1 MVAGN
6 EKGFTIAKGGGAVV
20 WFSFHDDAEPA
31 GLRAPGLQVGPP
43 VGHEPGARCK
53 VGFEGSNGASAHSAR
68 SRRST
73 EKSVHLTYGS
83 EGLCK
88 PEVNGLAADC
98 AVINAD
104 GSMVYPRASASP

>member
-53 VGFEGSNGASAHSAR
+53 VGFEGSAAASRFERRCWATMR
-68 SRRST
+68 SRIS
-73 EKSVHLTYGS
+73 LN
-83 EGLCK
+83 
-88 PEVNGLAADC
+88 PEVFTT
-98 AVINAD
+98 
-104 GSMVYPRASASP
+104 